1 MPIDNLYPK
10 KLYMTYELCLFR
22 SDREDILIPLILLGD
37 RFSRLMKY
45 TLCIILCLEN
55 NRKNLRSGILPSNK
69 HRNHKKSMKSVL
81 KRVSVLQ

>member
-1 MPIDNLYPK
+1 MPIDNLNPK
-10 KLYMTYELCLFR
+10 KLYITYELCLFR

-55 NRKNLRSGILPSNK
+55 NRKKSSKWHIAIKQTSLP
-69 HRNHKKSMKSVL
+69 
-81 KRVSVLQ
+81 